1 MERLLQSGKV
11 DFNRGGQILD
21 TYNQRVYD
29 NITPTI
35 MTTIDSSSNTFV
47 TTMNKQVIHTAPN
60 GAKYS
65 LEIRKYTPRDCFR
78 LMGVRD
84 DDIDK
89 LLTKD
94 KGVPLISKTN
104 LYALSGNSIVTN
116 CMTAMFE
123 ELFFPSGNHYAD
135 KSGQLSLF

>member
-1 MERLLQSGKV
+1 MLTGGKRMERLLQSGKV

-21 TYNQRVYD
+21 TYNQRVYN

-65 LEIRKYTPRDCFR
+65 LEIR
-78 LMGVRD
+78 
-84 DDIDK
+84 
-89 LLTKD
+89 
-94 KGVPLISKTN
+94 
-104 LYALSGNSIVTN
+104 
-116 CMTAMFE
+116 
-123 ELFFPSGNHYAD
+123 
-135 KSGQLSLF
+135 